1 MMPAYRDQNTM
12 SKFTS
17 LTTAAALLST
27 LALPALATTPQAGVH
42 HRAVKHPIHRIAATT
57 DTAVKPATPAT
68 PAMAAPV
75 TTAAKPAATIPAPA
89 AAKPTPAK
97 PN

>member
-1 MMPAYRDQNTM
+1 MMPAFRDQNTM

-27 LALPALATTPQAGVH
+27 LALPALATTPHQAH
-42 HRAVKHPIHRIAATT
+42 HRVVKHPIHRIAATPT
-57 DTAVKPATPAT
+57 ETATKPATPAMTAPATTAVKPVVTT
-68 PAMAAPV
+68 PAPV
-75 TTAAKPAATIPAPA
+75 
-89 AAKPTPAK
+89 AAKPTPVK